1 MKLHRS
7 TATFASY
14 HGGAYY
20 KSIKILN
27 ELLASISELVK
38 NMKHFIS
45 TLKRF
50 LIVKS
55 FYSMNTYF
63 SILQEINTDDGS
75 IREYK
80 HCLSF
85 TVYLKHLF

>member
-1 MKLHRS
+1 MV
-7 TATFASY
+7 
-14 HGGAYY
+14 
-20 KSIKILN
+20 LN
-27 ELLASISELVK
+27 ALLASISELVK

-63 SILQEINTDDGS
+63 SILHEINTDDGS
-75 IREYK
+75 IKREYK
-80 HCLSF
+80 PYTFRCIFRTL
-85 TVYLKHLF
+85 VLI